1 MKKNILVKEMSI
13 KLLVLMLN
21 TRLFLIKPF
30 KILIHFV
37 LCKVRED
44 LQSSKNIL
52 FYESLYAFETG
63 AFNQRDNEF
72 LLKLIPHYCLINFI
86 LFK

>member
-21 TRLFLIKPF
+21 TQLFLIKPF
-30 KILIHFV
+30 KILIIHFV

-52 FYESLYAFETG
+52 FYESLYYFETG
-63 AFNQRDNEF
+63 AFEPKR
-72 LLKLIPHYCLINFI
+72 
-86 LFK
+86 